1 MKLNLAHDL
10 PRQLRLSCTLMDW
23 VKPVVQLPVL
33 PTDLNALG
41 QLGMGQDFRP
51 VLFDLIHVRKV
62 LLGEAIAELLL
73 A

>member
-1 MKLNLAHDL
+1 M
-10 PRQLRLSCTLMDW
+10 
-23 VKPVVQLPVL
+23 QLPVL

-41 QLGMGQDFRP
+41 QLGMSQDFRP